1 MVKNLNFALLLILAT
16 TCLLLNPNPG
26 SSAQTLDISSPP
38 SKAEWQHFNRMNKSQ
53 LTKLWNYQVA
63 RGHKNLGAWAWQWR
77 LGWLRQCVGQAI
89 PKICTELLEQG
100 LADDAM
106 VVRAEAATTIG
117 IIYRGRPQERIIK
130 NLEKSFM
137 DARNVRHGSPLFV
150 CDRILGALQNIGGE
164 LADQTATRLANR
176 YPATAEYWAKLRRQ
190 SP

>member
-1 MVKNLNFALLLILAT
+1 MVKNFNFTLLFSLAIA
-16 TCLLLNPNPG
+16 CLLLNPNTG
-26 SSAQTLDISSPP
+26 AGAEALDISSPP
-38 SKAEWQHFNRMNKSQ
+38 SKAEWQHFNRMNQAQ

-89 PKICTELLEQG
+89 PKICAELLDQG
-100 LADDAM
+100 LKDDAM

-117 IIYRGRPQERIIK
+117 IIYRGRPKERIIK

-164 LADQTATRLANR
+164 LADETATRLANR